1 MNVLICPTVCQLDR
15 EISEKLNGLGTE
27 GMWTPERVANYR
39 GLLFDYNRQITDE
52 DTVESAIGKILSFK
66 HTSEFYTQLRSSK
79 FKEVQEFFNSKDRKK
94 SFSEAFTQAK
104 SVYESET
111 LHKRVQW
118 VAQLFS
124 NAVSNAQKKLNEIDS
139 ENDYDRTAV
148 CEGVKIGE
156 RVYGGQ
162 SSIFSYIYK
171 QIVLRYLGSQKNKQ
185 FLENKT
191 ELSEKEELDLLF
203 FQHEE
208 KELEKILENWSV
220 IQTLARVQLRIT
232 EKLKLGNTVEYVEN
246 AEEYNENYNIQDF
259 NIEEATRDSF
269 NNQKDKLSAFG
280 SLSAEVRRVL
290 STLPSYTDGKK
301 IELDDLGNIVY
312 LNPIE
317 AHQKLSSLLR
327 GSFRYKTVL
336 NKLEKY
342 SKDHP
347 WVLPVIQELKNNKE
361 FRQQFVINMHKGFQ
375 VYSGI
380 ILDLNNGLKQ
390 FKTKVLNKHE
400 NDTFNNFKALIF
412 TGNGLSRE
420 QLQSNLAKES
430 VIGRTAQALADSN
443 LYKRPISNADKCT
456 YIKTV
461 YNSLG
466 IDVSLE
472 EAFNIAEGRGW
483 TVFSNTVRSYN
494 NVKSYLESSKS
505 KLYDT
510 LTKKKPN
517 YYGDVN
523 PLHEFIHKLT
533 NILDSTKEL
542 VYERRVSF
550 KDSKG
555 KTASFDSL
563 VESSYMTDVFDTIEM
578 YIDENDSKGLKEWLT
593 NKFFI
598 CPYFYKNEGNL
609 KNINPDKILHPWLK
623 DLYLDASNGF
633 PEGGF
638 ASQFSFER
646 FLGNLSTNNEFEN
659 FTSKEHIVT
668 NIQMFERLRQ
678 ISKESN
684 YAHYPVFILGDS
696 GIAKFITGKVH
707 TVAKSTKEGGTEIQ
721 DDAKKEILKQYFN
734 VYQSEIERRKLFIAT
749 SDRCKKEKIN
759 TKYSFI
765 EKAEKLEKDNKFEF
779 SILTFLN
786 DEKYTKKQERENY
799 NVFTLTE
806 DKFYEILEEYMSDQI
821 VTFKDNLQKYDCLE
835 TQVINNVTYYKDL
848 GIKKDDFDAFVTNF
862 YWNQKLAMISQLQ
875 FFTIDPVFYPDTKEI
890 QKRYKEIHASGIPL
904 NLDVL
909 EEGESDYETCLYFE
923 DVNVGGDADYADM
936 NNALAYHFGLEALGK
951 KISETTKEEIIQ
963 AGKETYKYSKYK
975 KNSLT
980 DGQGWRTLDSYKK
993 VSRMAGTWTNKHQ
1006 KAYNKIKELQKKEN
1020 KTAAD
1025 IAEIARLAVVFQ
1037 PIKPFTYTHE
1047 KFGLNNNENLLIPVQ
1062 HKYSEAVLIPELL
1075 PDGMLKDVA
1084 TYMQENNI
1092 DVFASTKCVKVG
1104 CFGQTNVQ
1112 YETDENFN
1120 IIEKDG
1126 VKQKIQTKEGLY
1138 KALSKGYIHKIS
1150 YADYRIQ
1157 TNVPLHLN
1165 EEALF
1170 GTQIRKLVMSN
1181 MNMTP
1186 GHYYNYTKGN
1196 AIKLY
1201 KNGNPVNLTGPN
1213 LLSWYNALIISNIL
1227 ETFDTFTQNIKDGK
1241 RLSEMFIQNVISNG
1255 REALDNIFVYS
1266 ITEDESFILP
1276 LFEGALEHDAS
1287 ATLFSLFKKAV
1298 NKQKIK
1304 GGSAVQVS
1312 SLGIEGYETDGN
1324 LKYVLDPNDSENILY
1339 AEAEI
1344 PFNLSYT
1351 TYNGEEIHL
1360 KYENYCN
1367 ADGTLILDTSKE
1379 LIEPE
1384 EYKMYQS
1391 YYIIDENGNKHYYK
1405 PKIEVEYPD
1414 ILSVIAYRIPTE
1426 RAYSMINIRVKRFS
1440 PLISGGTI
1448 KVPAQG
1454 TTIAGFDFD
1463 IDKLYLM
1470 FKQFK
1475 ENKSFFESLDLTYEQ
1490 KIQIFREIHKSNPEL
1505 VEKIQD
1511 YETYFDN
1518 AQLGTIFDYYY
1529 QDNPQV
1535 KEDLKNLRGNSK
1547 KHLVTFFAESEEVKR
1562 LAKNK
1567 GMSVSEY
1574 RNWIINTY
1582 SEMYGIIPYES
1593 FIEDDEAIFKFKD
1606 NTTKEQQTNAFRNA
1620 SEKLGYKYQKK
1631 FKIINGK
1638 EERFVEYDYSK
1649 VPSEQNRVAR
1659 NNMLL
1664 EIMRNRLMD
1673 KETFIERYSPGGFP
1687 QASDAAKLIRYLDFS
1702 EEDFSKLS
1710 LQDIKNKIKEDGYK
1724 DPEPNYDPTD
1734 PMTVVIYN
1742 QQNQIASKLIGI
1754 FANQNANHAI
1764 SLYLNKFELKS
1775 PIEFFGHS
1783 YKNFITPP
1791 PGIDVNGTMAEFL
1804 AASVDAVKDPTLGY
1818 LNLNTLTATAGAT
1831 LARLGYTMDEIGI
1844 LFNQPVIKEVCEYAF
1859 NNQCSMDTAVEKIK
1873 NDYINNKILKPDN
1886 IDKINTDLL
1895 TEERLI
1901 KNMYKKEQDKEEFK
1915 KSQAEVLKLFSNILN
1930 VSKDVSNYLSTTK
1943 YTASNSVG
1951 STFGDFYS
1959 QQQKVMEFQNKYS
1972 EDSLSFIIQ
1981 VDARGSISPIDNDP
1995 ELLKIGKQ
2003 EYIEYTMQHPF
2014 GYEQCMYD
2022 MNRKTLK
2029 LFSKYYPYENS
2040 LYKKLRDAMTGFSRN
2055 SSLYPKTINQIHS
2068 DFLVYLLSK
2077 TKGLF
2082 NPETKIHYD
2091 NKEFSAEEY
2100 YTEVFPKCLLE
2111 FQKQLKEN
2119 SEYYAILSDQ
2129 HLYFNVSED
2138 NKVSMNIRNVAGLN
2152 SIQRDAL
2159 TRSWEDLQKD
2169 YPEVARD
2176 LFLYNFYKS
2185 GFNFGPY
2192 SFMHLAPSTLKQSIL
2207 VQEENGQEISYIDY
2221 LKNIL
2226 NNNNINVAFEDF
2238 ARQYILNHTES
2249 YEFIETLT
2257 ENSKKVLKVDETN
2270 IPKEIFI
2277 DPLTLVKDLEQL
2289 ITKKT
2294 KDSTYVIP
2302 CFKYVTK
2309 NNKVYFYILEDINTL
2324 VEGQTNPSGELVYKL
2339 ASVQGH
2345 TNKDTRYYPDSTSDI
2360 KENTDAEGIL
2370 EPTNGDNDKK
2380 IDSFT
2385 PEITVQDIKNKIMSD
2400 ILNGSISI
2408 EGTSLNKEQQIALIG
2423 SLYTKDDNNIKELKK
2438 KKDNREQIIV
2448 LDQEGNPT
2456 FIC

>member
-1 MNVLICPTVCQLDR
+1 MSVLICPTVCQLDR
-15 EISEKLNGLGTE
+15 EISEKLNNLGTE

-39 GLLFDYNRQITDE
+39 GLLFDYNKQITDE

-79 FKEVQEFFNSKDRKK
+79 FKEAQEFFNSKDRKK

-185 FLENKT
+185 FLEEKT

-203 FQHEE
+203 FQHEG

-380 ILDLNNGLKQ
+380 LLDLNNGLKQ

-400 NDTFNNFKALIF
+400 NNTFNSFKALIF
-412 TGNGLSRE
+412 TGNGLSKE

-430 VIGRTAQALADSN
+430 VIGKTAQTLADSN
-443 LYKRPISNADKCT
+443 LYNRPVSTVDKCT

-472 EAFNIAEGRGW
+472 EAFSIAEGKGW
-483 TVFSNTVRSYN
+483 TVFSNTIRSYN
-494 NVKSYLESSKS
+494 NAKNYLEASRVD
-505 KLYDT
+505 LYKT
-510 LTKKKPN
+510 LTQKKPN

-523 PLHEFIHKLT
+523 PLHEFIHKLA
-533 NILDSTKEL
+533 NVLDSTREL

-563 VESSYMTDVFDTIEM
+563 VESSYMTDVFDTIKM
-578 YIDENDSKGLKEWLT
+578 YVNEEDSKGLKEWLT

-598 CPYFYKNEGNL
+598 CPYFYKGDL
-609 KNINPDKILHPWLK
+609 KNIDPDNILHPWLK
-623 DLYLDASNGF
+623 DLYLDASDGF
-633 PEGGF
+633 HEGGF

-696 GIAKFITGKVH
+696 GIAKFITGKVY
-707 TVAKSTKEGGTEIQ
+707 TIIGTGNSLTEEQ
-721 DDAKKEILKQYFN
+721 RENYKNNKKEILKQYFN
-734 VYQSEIERRKLFIAT
+734 VYQSEIERQKLFNAA
-749 SDRCKKEKIN
+749 SKRCKKEKIN

-786 DEKYTKKQERENY
+786 DEKYTKKQGKENY
-799 NVFTLTE
+799 DILTLTE
-806 DKFYEILEEYMSDQI
+806 DQFYEILEGYMSDQI

-835 TQVINNVTYYKDL
+835 TQTINNVTYYKDL

-890 QKRYKEIHASGIPL
+890 QKRYKEIHASGVPL

-909 EEGESDYETCLYFE
+909 EEEESDYETCLYFE

-980 DGQGWRTLDSYKK
+980 DGQGWRTLDSYRK

-1047 KFGLNNNENLLIPVQ
+1047 VFGLNNNENLLIPVQ

-1126 VKQKIQTKEGLY
+1126 VKQKIQNKKGLY

-1181 MNMTP
+1181 MTMTP
-1186 GHYYNYTKGN
+1186 GHCYDYTKRN
-1196 AIKLY
+1196 KIKLY
-1201 KNGNPVNLTGPN
+1201 KNGEPVNLTGPN

-1255 REALDNIFVYS
+1255 REALDNIFAYS

-1276 LFEGALEHDAS
+1276 LFEGALEHDAA

-1360 KYENYCN
+1360 KYEDYCN

-1379 LIEPE
+1379 LVDPE

-1391 YYIIDENGNKHYYK
+1391 YYIVDENGNKHYYK
-1405 PKIEVEYPD
+1405 PKIEVDYPD

-1463 IDKLYLM
+1463 IRLYWC
-1470 FKQFK
+1470 
-1475 ENKSFFESLDLTYEQ
+1475 
-1490 KIQIFREIHKSNPEL
+1490 H
-1505 VEKIQD
+1505 
-1511 YETYFDN
+1511 
-1518 AQLGTIFDYYY
+1518 
-1529 QDNPQV
+1529 
-1535 KEDLKNLRGNSK
+1535 
-1547 KHLVTFFAESEEVKR
+1547 
-1562 LAKNK
+1562 
-1567 GMSVSEY
+1567 
-1574 RNWIINTY
+1574 
-1582 SEMYGIIPYES
+1582 
-1593 FIEDDEAIFKFKD
+1593 
-1606 NTTKEQQTNAFRNA
+1606 
-1620 SEKLGYKYQKK
+1620 
-1631 FKIINGK
+1631 
-1638 EERFVEYDYSK
+1638 
-1649 VPSEQNRVAR
+1649 
-1659 NNMLL
+1659 
-1664 EIMRNRLMD
+1664 
-1673 KETFIERYSPGGFP
+1673 
-1687 QASDAAKLIRYLDFS
+1687 
-1702 EEDFSKLS
+1702 
-1710 LQDIKNKIKEDGYK
+1710 
-1724 DPEPNYDPTD
+1724 
-1734 PMTVVIYN
+1734 
-1742 QQNQIASKLIGI
+1742 
-1754 FANQNANHAI
+1754 
-1764 SLYLNKFELKS
+1764 
-1775 PIEFFGHS
+1775 
-1783 YKNFITPP
+1783 
-1791 PGIDVNGTMAEFL
+1791 
-1804 AASVDAVKDPTLGY
+1804 
-1818 LNLNTLTATAGAT
+1818 
-1831 LARLGYTMDEIGI
+1831 
-1844 LFNQPVIKEVCEYAF
+1844 
-1859 NNQCSMDTAVEKIK
+1859 
-1873 NDYINNKILKPDN
+1873 
-1886 IDKINTDLL
+1886 
-1895 TEERLI
+1895 
-1901 KNMYKKEQDKEEFK
+1901 
-1915 KSQAEVLKLFSNILN
+1915 
-1930 VSKDVSNYLSTTK
+1930 
-1943 YTASNSVG
+1943 
-1951 STFGDFYS
+1951 
-1959 QQQKVMEFQNKYS
+1959 
-1972 EDSLSFIIQ
+1972 
-1981 VDARGSISPIDNDP
+1981 
-1995 ELLKIGKQ
+1995 
-2003 EYIEYTMQHPF
+2003 
-2014 GYEQCMYD
+2014 
-2022 MNRKTLK
+2022 
-2029 LFSKYYPYENS
+2029 
-2040 LYKKLRDAMTGFSRN
+2040 
-2055 SSLYPKTINQIHS
+2055 
-2068 DFLVYLLSK
+2068 
-2077 TKGLF
+2077 
-2082 NPETKIHYD
+2082 
-2091 NKEFSAEEY
+2091 
-2100 YTEVFPKCLLE
+2100 
-2111 FQKQLKEN
+2111 
-2119 SEYYAILSDQ
+2119 
-2129 HLYFNVSED
+2129 
-2138 NKVSMNIRNVAGLN
+2138 
-2152 SIQRDAL
+2152 
-2159 TRSWEDLQKD
+2159 
-2169 YPEVARD
+2169 
-2176 LFLYNFYKS
+2176 
-2185 GFNFGPY
+2185 
-2192 SFMHLAPSTLKQSIL
+2192 
-2207 VQEENGQEISYIDY
+2207 
-2221 LKNIL
+2221 
-2226 NNNNINVAFEDF
+2226 
-2238 ARQYILNHTES
+2238 
-2249 YEFIETLT
+2249 
-2257 ENSKKVLKVDETN
+2257 
-2270 IPKEIFI
+2270 
-2277 DPLTLVKDLEQL
+2277 
-2289 ITKKT
+2289 
-2294 KDSTYVIP
+2294 
-2302 CFKYVTK
+2302 
-2309 NNKVYFYILEDINTL
+2309 
-2324 VEGQTNPSGELVYKL
+2324 
-2339 ASVQGH
+2339 
-2345 TNKDTRYYPDSTSDI
+2345 
-2360 KENTDAEGIL
+2360 
-2370 EPTNGDNDKK
+2370 
-2380 IDSFT
+2380 
-2385 PEITVQDIKNKIMSD
+2385 
-2400 ILNGSISI
+2400 
-2408 EGTSLNKEQQIALIG
+2408 
-2423 SLYTKDDNNIKELKK
+2423 
-2438 KKDNREQIIV
+2438 
-2448 LDQEGNPT
+2448 
-2456 FIC
+2456 